1 MILRELMGAGRLGD
15 GRRWLAWLATSVA
28 ALTPL
33 EPLSSQLATPFDG
46 AVEIPESSLGPLAS
60 RRLFLLFFK
69 TGESLPRS
77 SCFSPSSPPAVS
89 PHPSDRVK

>member
-1 MILRELMGAGRLGD
+1 MMISKPIGAGRVGY
-15 GRRWLAWLATSVA
+15 GRRWLAWLAASVA

-60 RRLFLLFFK
+60 RRPFLLLFK
-69 TGESLPRS
+69 TGESLPRN
-77 SCFSPSSPPAVS
+77 SCFSSSSPPSGLPA
-89 PHPSDRVK
+89 PI